1 MRFDRCALS
10 SVDSRSITFG
20 VRTFVFC
27 WFVASLQEIQ
37 FLISEENI
45 FAAKS
50 DTGKRTG
57 PQVPNN
63 HEEPCQKIRH
73 SGETKIETKKNN
85 RRMKGKYKDVDNGKY
100 EDT

>member
-1 MRFDRCALS
+1 MHQKLQNS
-10 SVDSRSITFG
+10 SEKLLVFKRSN
-20 VRTFVFC
+20 
-27 WFVASLQEIQ
+27 
-37 FLISEENI
+37 FLISNKNI

-73 SGETKIETKKNN
+73 SGGTKIETKKPI
-85 RRMKGKYKDVDNGKY
+85 RRMKGKYKR
-100 EDT
+100 

>member
-1 MRFDRCALS
+1 MRSAPKITKKICSEKLLVFK
-10 SVDSRSITFG
+10 RSN
-20 VRTFVFC
+20 
-27 WFVASLQEIQ
+27 
-37 FLISEENI
+37 FLISKKNI

-73 SGETKIETKKNN
+73 SGGTKIETKKPV
-85 RRMKGKYKDVDNGKY
+85 RRMKGKYKEVRQ
-100 EDT
+100 TQC